1 MIRNNM
7 EFAHSTLLNIHNG

>member
-1 MIRNNM
+1 M